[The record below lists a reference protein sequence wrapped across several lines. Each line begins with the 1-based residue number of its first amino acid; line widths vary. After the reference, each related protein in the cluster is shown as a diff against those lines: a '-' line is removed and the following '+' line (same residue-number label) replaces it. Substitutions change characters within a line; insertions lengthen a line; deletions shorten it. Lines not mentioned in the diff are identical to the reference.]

1 MIEVM
6 NRDFQTAKLNMG
18 FNVARTLIFGLE
30 NLCVFWLGAKII
42 LPSQTQDHSAS
53 AFTVGML
60 LANAPVVYLGDRLVS
75 RLPLG
80 AVRIGAALLFLA
92 LGVWVLAT
100 A

>member
-1 MIEVM
+1 VAFFLVEIGDKTQVATIALAARFEAVTMV
-6 NRDFQTAKLNMG
+6 TMG
-18 FNVARTLIFGLE
+18 TTL
-30 NLCVFWLGAKII
+30 
-42 LPSQTQDHSAS
+42 
-53 AFTVGML
+53 GML